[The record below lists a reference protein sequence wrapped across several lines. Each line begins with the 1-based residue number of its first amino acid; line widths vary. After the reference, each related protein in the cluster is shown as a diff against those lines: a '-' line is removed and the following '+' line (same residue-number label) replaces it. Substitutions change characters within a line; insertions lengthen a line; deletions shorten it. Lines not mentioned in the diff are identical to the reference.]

1 MVKNIVKPLVLGM
14 GLILA
19 TSNGVVNAK
28 QPLVKNVIKNSSSK
42 HPTDQDTA
50 KASKNNVKQAS
61 GKQAAS
67 KVVQVAETKNTAK
80 QASSK
85 QVAAKTVQVAVT
97 KSSVKQIA
105 VKDKKE
111 PVVLSKSVV
120 VAKVDKSVIR
130 QVLGKHQEQTRKLT
144 EPKALANSQ
153 SNKHTAELASSVKAE
168 QKAGHNESFAR
179 RATNTIARR
188 GYYKGNTAAVDV
200 SRSVPTDNS
209 ADHAE
214 TETNGDN
221 ELPAIKKHR
230 TTFYKVKRG
239 DTVPSIFADLNLNT
253 YDLHKI
259 IHNRKLGRQFKNLTP
274 GKTLSINTNARGE
287 LTSLAYKREEVS
299 DLIEESVSP
308 EEDNATAVSSITP
321 HEEETLASEASTES
335 SEASVFGDVKH
346 VSSHVIVQS
355 SLEQAGRNA
364 GLPKKITAQLA
375 NIFAWDIDFAQNLRP
390 NDQFTVV
397 YEKIF
402 EGGRAV
408 DTGDIVAAEFINQG
422 EKHQAVRYRDNDG
435 TISYFTPE
443 GDVMRRAFLRNPL
456 DFAKVSSLF
465 NPARRHPVLNRIR
478 AHKGVDYAASTGTPI
493 KSTGD
498 GNVSFKGRKGG
509 YGQVVTI
516 QHGTEYTTL
525 YGHLSAFNEDL
536 NEGDSVKQG
545 QVIGYV
551 GQTGLATGPHLHY
564 EFLVNG
570 VHKDPL
576 TVALP
581 HSVPINRALLAY
593 FKTQT
598 RPLLAQLDQ
607 ARSTMVARNMT
618 EE

>member
-50 KASKNNVKQAS
+50 KASKNNVKLAS
-61 GKQAAS
+61 GKQSAS

-97 KSSVKQIA
+97 KSSIKQIA

-144 EPKALANSQ
+144 EPKALASSE
-153 SNKHTAELASSVKAE
+153 SNKHTVELASPVKAG
-168 QKAGHNESFAR
+168 QKADRNEPFAR
-179 RATNTIARR
+179 RTTNTIARR

-221 ELPAIKKHR
+221 QLPAIKKHR

-287 LTSLAYKREEVS
+287 LTSLAYKREDVS
-299 DLIEESVSP
+299 DLIEESTSP
-308 EEDNATAVSSITP
+308 EEDNATAISSNVP
-321 HEEETLASEASTES
+321 HEEETLASEASTEASTES

-397 YEKIF
+397 YEKIL

-443 GDVMRRAFLRNPL
+443 G
-456 DFAKVSSLF
+456 
-465 NPARRHPVLNRIR
+465 
-478 AHKGVDYAASTGTPI
+478 
-493 KSTGD
+493 
-498 GNVSFKGRKGG
+498 
-509 YGQVVTI
+509 
-516 QHGTEYTTL
+516 
-525 YGHLSAFNEDL
+525 
-536 NEGDSVKQG
+536 
-545 QVIGYV
+545 
-551 GQTGLATGPHLHY
+551 
-564 EFLVNG
+564 
-570 VHKDPL
+570 
-576 TVALP
+576 
-581 HSVPINRALLAY
+581 
-593 FKTQT
+593 
-598 RPLLAQLDQ
+598 
-607 ARSTMVARNMT
+607 
-618 EE
+618 